1 MKMNESNVLTPK
13 QIAEKTSDN
22 AVTKAGLSLMTM
34 LLLGIA
40 AGAYIA
46 VAGFASNMAA
56 FNLLSSP
63 DTYGLGRFVAGILF
77 TGGLIMVVLSGG
89 ELFTGNNLMIMGVL
103 DRRISAG
110 AMLRNWVIVYC
121 ANFLGG
127 LLIALLGSWSGLFT
141 SGGNLLGVMTIKI
154 AAGKIGLSFGKAVVL
169 GFLCNWLVCLAV
181 WQATGSKD
189 MAGKILGIFFPILLF
204 VTAGFE
210 HSIANMYYISAG
222 ILASHSQALAGAA
235 VSSGL
240 VTSDALQNLT
250 WGGMLLHNLLPVT
263 LGNILGGSG
272 FVGML
277 YWFVYR
283 RHKD

>member
-1 MKMNESNVLTPK
+1 MNESNVLTPK

-22 AVTKAGLSLMTM
+22 AVTKAGLSFMTM

-222 ILASHSQALAGAA
+222 ILR
-235 VSSGL
+235 
-240 VTSDALQNLT
+240 
-250 WGGMLLHNLLPVT
+250 W
-263 LGNILGGSG
+263 
-272 FVGML
+272 
-277 YWFVYR
+277 W
-283 RHKD
+283 

>member
-1 MKMNESNVLTPK
+1 MNESSVLTPK

-22 AVTKAGLSLMTM
+22 AVTKAGLPILTM
-34 LLLGIA
+34 ILLGIA

-63 DTYGLGRFVAGILF
+63 ATYGLGRFVAGILF

-103 DRRISAG
+103 DRRITAG
-110 AMLRNWVIVYC
+110 GMLRNWVVVYC
-121 ANFLGG
+121 ANFIGG
-127 LLIALLGSWSGLFT
+127 ILIALLGAWSGLFS
-141 SGGNLLGVMTIKI
+141 SGGDLLGIMTIKI
-154 AAGKIGLSFGKAVVL
+154 AAGKASLSFGKAVIL

-181 WQATGSKD
+181 WQATGAKD

-222 ILASHSQALAGAA
+222 IFASHSQAMADAA

-240 VTSDALQNLT
+240 VTPEALANLT
-250 WGGMLLHNLLPVT
+250 WGNMFLRNLLPVT
-263 LGNILGGSG
+263 IGNILGGSG

-283 RHKD
+283 RNK

>member
-1 MKMNESNVLTPK
+1 MNESNVLTPK

-22 AVTKAGLSLMTM
+22 AVTKAGLSFMTM

-240 VTSDALQNLT
+240 VTADALQNLT
-250 WGGMLLHNLLPVT
+250 WG
-263 LGNILGGSG
+263 
-272 FVGML
+272 
-277 YWFVYR
+277 
-283 RHKD
+283 

>member
-1 MKMNESNVLTPK
+1 
-13 QIAEKTSDN
+13 
-22 AVTKAGLSLMTM
+22 
-34 LLLGIA
+34 
-40 AGAYIA
+40 
-46 VAGFASNMAA
+46 
-56 FNLLSSP
+56 
-63 DTYGLGRFVAGILF
+63 
-77 TGGLIMVVLSGG
+77 MVVLSGG

-103 DRRISAG
+103 DRRISVG

-240 VTSDALQNLT
+240 VTADAPQNLT